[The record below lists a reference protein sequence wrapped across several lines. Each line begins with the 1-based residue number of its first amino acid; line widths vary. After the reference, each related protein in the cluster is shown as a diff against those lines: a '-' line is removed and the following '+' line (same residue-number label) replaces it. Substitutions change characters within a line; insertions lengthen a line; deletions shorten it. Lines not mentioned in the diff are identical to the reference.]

1 MNYSVRKFTALL
13 LALIMVLSVAP
24 LDAVASVFS
33 TYEANVVVDTSN
45 SAHLTEN
52 FFTQSAKTPDG
63 NTAGSVLVGTLR
75 EDSLLNGSTVEFSEV
90 AEKPSLRKAVA
101 TTSGKRVI
109 AKYNI
114 TVKNPDG
121 SVWQPDQKSGETV
134 DVRVT
139 LNNPVQLNPGD
150 RLSLVH
156 ESDGQEVPATFY
168 KNANDEMTGFDF
180 EARGFSVYAV
190 VAEGVDARLEV
201 KFNSNGSDIATIWV
215 KKSDLANQ
223 TEFEKIVYD
232 PGTGTLPAGVIFL
245 GWTDEP
251 DYELP
256 DEDFTPMTIADIRTA
271 VTEKLNSGV
280 HDIEEATNG
289 DSVTYY
295 AVLAKQY
302 RISYLGDGGV
312 SVGEDVINFRY
323 NAETPNPE
331 VEYTVNM
338 TYTPKDNEHAF
349 MGWLVSEGG
358 NNITGHTEEKV
369 YENETIITISGDVT
383 FAVDAPQ
390 GHWLVFDENGKG
402 ATYCA
407 PQFVK
412 SGETTHLP
420 RPDAEMVRKGYR
432 FGGWYDTK
440 EHADAHGTDPTI
452 TTGQYAFG
460 GELDDGVTIYASWI
474 SETTAVYTVIFWTQ
488 NQART
493 GYDVAGSVVV
503 SGTVGANIP
512 YTSVDNID
520 EDYATGAGFGENGH
534 YTGFCLTEGSKG
546 QTVMIRPENDSVLNL
561 YYDRIHYNFRFYVY
575 RDSRS
580 GQNRYTFA
588 DNSGSGRSLDD
599 LVTWNPADRNHPT
612 VNGYTMDS
620 ERVGNYDYYFF
631 TLSAY
636 YGEDIS
642 SKWPKYDQIQG
653 VGSLQ
658 PVSFVMMVGT
668 KLKPNPTNGGSGTV
682 KGIISVLNENIL
694 GATNQANGN
703 YVIIR
708 FPAQG
713 YNNWRYHIWFE
724 TVEGVD
730 YTGKTTKEYNGRTYY
745 EDNIMEVRSSN
756 LQVNSQNEPKYD
768 GFDFVGKRGQNWTIT
783 NINDNSAWTTTENG
797 TTLHHLNYLY
807 NRQVFKI
814 SYFDGNYVDGNGNT
828 IQNRA
833 THLLHESRA
842 IGQGADVT
850 ADEYAKYIPEL
861 PEGELGFIFE
871 GWYTDEGCTS
881 PYTFAKMPIDGIK
894 VYAKWR
900 QIQYRVFLHSMVP
913 ASDTT
918 LNWGSANQKMNF
930 RISYGGKISAPYG
943 TRTGYEFSGWYT
955 NPQYNGVFNAENYVL
970 NEQTVSTPYDKSAH
984 LTDPH
989 TIYDGYGTETNEDD
1003 DRDWITKEFNL
1014 YAKWSKIL
1022 IGATGIGV
1030 KYDEG
1035 EGSNPPSDTNLY
1047 VDQAKAV
1054 AQSASTAPDGKVF
1067 AYWVVQKWNGTE
1079 YTDTDVHVYPGAQF
1093 IVNADDAKVTPHT
1106 DDPTKNDY
1114 VVQLR
1119 AEYVDPIGPPTTH
1132 IWWFRNDGTEA
1143 FRKDDPIQVNKSVA
1157 IEGALTRSGYRF
1169 IGWAKVQQNGDTP
1182 ATTTDAGPYLY
1193 YGDDGAFHLGSKT
1206 GTKVSKVA
1214 ADERTPY
1221 DNMYAVWIPEL
1232 KIRITGNT
1240 DTKEYNGQEQSVT
1253 GYTVEYSV
1261 GGGAYSTTAPS
1272 GVSVALA
1279 EGKTAEAAGTNVNT
1293 NPGYLMGL
1301 NSESFTISVNAE
1313 KYDFNATDDLTIT
1326 DGWLKITPKKV
1337 TITAKD
1343 ASKEYDGTALTQ
1355 PEFTVSGLAEGDTHT
1370 FTVVMT
1376 EDSTI
1381 TDVGTQPNVIATVDG
1396 VAVTTGT
1403 ETAVGNYLVTTA
1415 NGTLKITPKKVTI
1428 TAKDA
1433 SKEYDGTALT
1443 QPEFTVSGLAEGD
1456 THTFTVVMTEDSTI
1470 TDVGTQPNVIAT
1482 VDGVAV
1488 TTGTETAV
1496 GNYLVT
1502 TANGTLKITP
1512 KKVTITAKDASKEYD
1527 GTALTQPEFTVS
1539 GLAEGDTHT
1548 FTVVMT
1554 DDSTITD
1561 VGTQPNVIATV
1572 DGVAVTTGTETA
1584 VGNYLV
1590 TTANGTLKITPK
1602 KVTITAKDAS
1612 KEYGTA
1618 LTQPEFTV
1626 SGLAEGDTHTFTV
1639 VMTEDSTIT
1648 DVGTQPNVIATVD
1661 GVAVTTGTE
1670 TAVGNYL
1677 VTTANGT
1684 LKITPKKVTITA
1696 KDASKEYDGTALTQP
1711 EFTVSGLAEGD
1722 THTFTVV
1729 MTEDSTITD
1738 VGTQPNVI
1746 ATVDGVAVTTGTET
1760 AVGNYLVTTANG
1772 TLKITPKKVTITAK
1786 DASKEYD
1793 GTALTQ
1799 PEFTVS
1805 GLAEGDTHTFTVV
1818 MTEDST
1824 ITDVGTQPNVIAT
1837 VDGVAVTTGTE
1848 TAVGN
1853 YLVTTANGT
1862 LKITPKKVTI
1872 TAKDASKEYDGT
1884 ALTQPEFTVS
1894 GLAEGDTHT
1903 FTVVMT
1909 EDSTI
1914 TDVGTQPNVIATVD
1928 GVAVTTG
1935 TETAVGNYLVTTAN
1949 GTLKITPKKV
1959 TITAKDASKEYD
1971 GTALT
1976 QPEFTVSGLA
1986 EGDTHTFT
1994 VVMTEDST
2002 ITDVGTQPNVIAT
2015 VDGVAVTTGTET
2027 AVGNYLVTTANGTL
2041 KITPKKVTITAKDA
2055 SKEYDGTA
2063 LTQPEFTVSGLAEGD
2078 THTFTVVMTD
2088 DSTITDVGT
2097 QPNVIATVDGVA
2109 VTTGTETAVG
2119 NYLVTTANGTL
2130 KITPKKVTI
2139 TAKDASKEYDGTALT
2154 QPEFTVSGLAE
2165 GDTHTFT
2172 VVMTDDSTIT
2182 DVGTQPNVIATVDG
2196 VAVTTGTETAVG
2208 NYLVT
2213 TANGT
2218 LKITP
2223 KKVTITAKD
2232 ASKEYDGTALTQPEF
2247 TVSGL
2252 AEGDTHT
2259 FTVVMTE
2266 DSTITDVGTQP
2277 NVIATV
2283 VDGVAVTTGTETAVG
2298 NYLVTT
2304 ANGTLKI
2311 TPKKVTITAKD
2322 ASKEYD
2328 GTALTQPE
2336 FTVSGLAEGDTHTFT
2351 VVMTDDSTIT
2361 DVGTQPNVIA
2371 TVDGVAVTT
2380 GTETAVGNYLVTTA
2394 NGTLKITPKKV
2405 TITAKDASK
2414 EYDGTAL
2421 TQPEFTVSGLA
2432 EGDTHTF
2439 TVVMT
2444 EDRQHN
2450 YGCRY
2455 SAERDCD
2462 SGWRSSNN
2470 RN

>member
-1 MNYSVRKFTALL
+1 MKYSVKKFTALL
-13 LALIMVLSVAP
+13 LALIMVLSLAP
-24 LDAVASVFS
+24 LDAIASVFT
-33 TYEANVVVDTSN
+33 TYEAKIVIDTSESVQISDTIATSRIESANVVVTSLD
-45 SAHLTEN
+45 AILPVE
-52 FFTQSAKTPDG
+52 G
-63 NTAGSVLVGTLR
+63 R
-75 EDSLLNGSTVEFSEV
+75 VEFE
-90 AEKPSLRKAVA
+90 EKPVEKPKLMMKATRGVA
-101 TTSGKRVI
+101 ASVPTTRTVGRFD
-109 AKYNI
+109 I
-114 TVKNPDG
+114 TIIDDATKAE
-121 SVWQPDQKSGETV
+121 WQPKAGESV
-134 DVRVT
+134 DVRVR
-139 LNNPVQLNPGD
+139 LSNPIDLNPGET
-150 RLSLVH
+150 LKLLH
-156 ESDGQEVPATFY
+156 ETDGDPQFVPATFY
-168 KNANDEMTGFDF
+168 KNTEEQLTGFAF
-180 EARGFSVYAV
+180 EATGFSVYAV
-190 VAEGVDARLEV
+190 VAEGVDARLQV

-215 KKSDLANQ
+215 KQSDLANQ

-245 GWTDEP
+245 GWTDNP

-271 VTEKLNSGV
+271 VTEKLSNGV

-302 RISYLGDGGV
+302 RINYLGDGGV
-312 SVGEDVINFRY
+312 SVGEEVINYRY
-323 NAETPNPE
+323 SATDPNPE
-331 VEYTVNM
+331 MEYTVNM

-349 MGWLVSEGG
+349 MGWLVAEGDE
-358 NNITGHTEEKV
+358 NIVPDPENPHDADTP
-369 YENETIITISGDVT
+369 YENESEIIIKGNVT
-383 FAVDAPQ
+383 FSVDAPE

-402 ATYCA
+402 AIYCA

-412 SGETTHLP
+412 SGTVTQQP
-420 RPDAEMVRKGYR
+420 RPDTDMLRLGYR

-440 EHADAHGTDPTI
+440 AHADAHGADPADE
-452 TTGQYAFG
+452 TGKFSFG
-460 GELDDGVTIYASWI
+460 GQLNEGITIYASWI
-474 SETTAVYTVIFWTQ
+474 SETTATYTVIFWTQ
-488 NQART
+488 NQSRT

-503 SGTVGANIP
+503 SGTVGDNIP

-520 EDYATGAGFGENGH
+520 EDYATGTGFGENGH

-546 QTVMIRPENDSVLNL
+546 QTVMIRSENDSVLNL

-588 DNSGSGRSLDD
+588 DNSGSGSNLDD
-599 LVTWNPADRNHPT
+599 LVTWNPANNNHPSVT
-612 VNGYTMDS
+612 GYTVDS
-620 ERVGNYDYYFF
+620 ERVGNYDYYYF

-730 YTGKTTKEYNGRTYY
+730 YTEKTTKEYNGRTYY

-756 LQVNSQNEPKYD
+756 LQVKSQNEPKYD
-768 GFDFVGKRGQNWTIT
+768 GFDFVGKRGQDWNIT

-814 SYFDGNYVDGNGNT
+814 RYFDGNYVDGNGNT

-850 ADEYAKYIPEL
+850 ADEYAKYEPEL
-861 PEGELGFIFE
+861 PEGELGFVFE

-881 PYTFAKMPIDGIK
+881 PYTFGKMPIDGIK

-913 ASDTT
+913 TSDTT

-930 RISYGGKISAPYG
+930 RISYGGKISAPFG

-989 TIYDGYGTETNEDD
+989 TIYDGYGTEINEDD

-1370 FTVVMT
+1370 FTV
-1376 EDSTI
+1376 
-1381 TDVGTQPNVIATVDG
+1381 
-1396 VAVTTGT
+1396 
-1403 ETAVGNYLVTTA
+1403 
-1415 NGTLKITPKKVTI
+1415 
-1428 TAKDA
+1428 
-1433 SKEYDGTALT
+1433 
-1443 QPEFTVSGLAEGD
+1443 
-1456 THTFTVVMTEDSTI
+1456 
-1470 TDVGTQPNVIAT
+1470 
-1482 VDGVAV
+1482 
-1488 TTGTETAV
+1488 
-1496 GNYLVT
+1496 
-1502 TANGTLKITP
+1502 
-1512 KKVTITAKDASKEYD
+1512 
-1527 GTALTQPEFTVS
+1527 
-1539 GLAEGDTHT
+1539 
-1548 FTVVMT
+1548 
-1554 DDSTITD
+1554 
-1561 VGTQPNVIATV
+1561 
-1572 DGVAVTTGTETA
+1572 
-1584 VGNYLV
+1584 
-1590 TTANGTLKITPK
+1590 
-1602 KVTITAKDAS
+1602 
-1612 KEYGTA
+1612 
-1618 LTQPEFTV
+1618 
-1626 SGLAEGDTHTFTV
+1626 
-1639 VMTEDSTIT
+1639 
-1648 DVGTQPNVIATVD
+1648 
-1661 GVAVTTGTE
+1661 
-1670 TAVGNYL
+1670 
-1677 VTTANGT
+1677 
-1684 LKITPKKVTITA
+1684 
-1696 KDASKEYDGTALTQP
+1696 
-1711 EFTVSGLAEGD
+1711 
-1722 THTFTVV
+1722 
-1729 MTEDSTITD
+1729 
-1738 VGTQPNVI
+1738 
-1746 ATVDGVAVTTGTET
+1746 
-1760 AVGNYLVTTANG
+1760 
-1772 TLKITPKKVTITAK
+1772 
-1786 DASKEYD
+1786 
-1793 GTALTQ
+1793 
-1799 PEFTVS
+1799 
-1805 GLAEGDTHTFTVV
+1805 
-1818 MTEDST
+1818 
-1824 ITDVGTQPNVIAT
+1824 
-1837 VDGVAVTTGTE
+1837 
-1848 TAVGN
+1848 
-1853 YLVTTANGT
+1853 
-1862 LKITPKKVTI
+1862 
-1872 TAKDASKEYDGT
+1872 
-1884 ALTQPEFTVS
+1884 
-1894 GLAEGDTHT
+1894 
-1903 FTVVMT
+1903 
-1909 EDSTI
+1909 
-1914 TDVGTQPNVIATVD
+1914 
-1928 GVAVTTG
+1928 
-1935 TETAVGNYLVTTAN
+1935 
-1949 GTLKITPKKV
+1949 
-1959 TITAKDASKEYD
+1959 
-1971 GTALT
+1971 
-1976 QPEFTVSGLA
+1976 
-1986 EGDTHTFT
+1986 
-1994 VVMTEDST
+1994 
-2002 ITDVGTQPNVIAT
+2002 
-2015 VDGVAVTTGTET
+2015 
-2027 AVGNYLVTTANGTL
+2027 
-2041 KITPKKVTITAKDA
+2041 
-2055 SKEYDGTA
+2055 
-2063 LTQPEFTVSGLAEGD
+2063 
-2078 THTFTVVMTD
+2078 
-2088 DSTITDVGT
+2088 
-2097 QPNVIATVDGVA
+2097 
-2109 VTTGTETAVG
+2109 
-2119 NYLVTTANGTL
+2119 
-2130 KITPKKVTI
+2130 
-2139 TAKDASKEYDGTALT
+2139 
-2154 QPEFTVSGLAE
+2154 
-2165 GDTHTFT
+2165 
-2172 VVMTDDSTIT
+2172 
-2182 DVGTQPNVIATVDG
+2182 
-2196 VAVTTGTETAVG
+2196 
-2208 NYLVT
+2208 
-2213 TANGT
+2213 
-2218 LKITP
+2218 
-2223 KKVTITAKD
+2223 
-2232 ASKEYDGTALTQPEF
+2232 
-2247 TVSGL
+2247 
-2252 AEGDTHT
+2252 
-2259 FTVVMTE
+2259 
-2266 DSTITDVGTQP
+2266 
-2277 NVIATV
+2277 
-2283 VDGVAVTTGTETAVG
+2283 
-2298 NYLVTT
+2298 
-2304 ANGTLKI
+2304 
-2311 TPKKVTITAKD
+2311 
-2322 ASKEYD
+2322 
-2328 GTALTQPE
+2328 
-2336 FTVSGLAEGDTHTFT
+2336 
-2351 VVMTDDSTIT
+2351 
-2361 DVGTQPNVIA
+2361 
-2371 TVDGVAVTT
+2371 
-2380 GTETAVGNYLVTTA
+2380 
-2394 NGTLKITPKKV
+2394 
-2405 TITAKDASK
+2405 
-2414 EYDGTAL
+2414 
-2421 TQPEFTVSGLA
+2421 
-2432 EGDTHTF
+2432 
-2439 TVVMT
+2439 
-2444 EDRQHN
+2444 
-2450 YGCRY
+2450 
-2455 SAERDCD
+2455 
-2462 SGWRSSNN
+2462 
-2470 RN
+2470 